1 MTLGEIYSLIEL
13 IVNKDF
19 SGNIITPVRFNEL
32 IKVVNIDLFRQK
44 YGLPEEYQPGKPFP
58 REYADISLKNV
69 DDMKAFKTLSLAQ
82 TVTSG
87 VLSFPTDYAHL
98 DSLAYNYSKTINS
111 VATTLPRIIEVLRES
126 AFTSREGNY
135 TKQPTTMN
143 PVAVI
148 RNDGIHIRPIAIVS
162 VDISYYRFPVDP
174 VFAYTEW
181 DGGITYDSATS
192 TEFEWIKDEHFTLTK
207 MILSLIGV
215 NLREAEIVTYAETKL
230 KEG

>member
-1 MTLGEIYSLIEL
+1 MTLGEIYNLIEL

-44 YGLPEEYQPGKPFP
+44 YGLPEEYQPGKPIP
-58 REYADISLKNV
+58 SEYADISLKNV
-69 DDMKAFKTLSLAQ
+69 DDMKAFKTLLLSQ
-82 TVTSG
+82 SVTNG
-87 VLSFPTDYAHL
+87 VLPFPSNYAHA

-111 VATTLPRIIEVLRES
+111 IATSFPRIVEILRES
-126 AFTSREGNY
+126 AFTAREGNY

-148 RNDGIHIRPIAIVS
+148 RNDGIHIRPITILAI
-162 VDISYYRFPVDP
+162 DFSYYRFPIEP
-174 VFAYTEW
+174 VFSYTEW
-181 DGGITYDSATS
+181 DGGITYAPTTS
-192 TEFEWIKDEHFTLTK
+192 TEFEWTKDEHFTLTK

-215 NLREAEIVTYAETKL
+215 NLREAELVQYAETKL